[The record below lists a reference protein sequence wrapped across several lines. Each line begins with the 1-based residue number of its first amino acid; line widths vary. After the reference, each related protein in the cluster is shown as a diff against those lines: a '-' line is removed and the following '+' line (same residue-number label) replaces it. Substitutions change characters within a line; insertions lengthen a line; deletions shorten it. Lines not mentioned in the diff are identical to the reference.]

1 MSASPAPPNPR
12 PPRLDAL
19 TPLRFVAAA
28 AIAGVHGLHEFGL
41 TAPPGVLYAANA
53 GVSFFFVLS
62 GFVLAYNYPV
72 LADRSAVRDFLV
84 LRFARIWP
92 LHFVMLAHIVIAFP
106 RSSWAPPGIDPWIA
120 MATSATLT
128 HAWIPIS
135 GVIAAYNGP
144 SWTLSVDLFFYL
156 MFPML
161 IVRVREAPW
170 RTFAGTLLV
179 SLACPMLANAL
190 GAPAQPSLDQ
200 WNWYLLDHTFPLA
213 RLAEFALGA
222 AVACAFV
229 PTARAGGPPGS
240 RATLAEAALLAL
252 AVFAATRLDRAPLLA
267 AWFGI
272 GVGDWL
278 AQVGAAPFFAA
289 LVVVIARGR
298 GALSRLLGHRIA
310 VHLGDLA
317 FATYLLHVPLLRLAI
332 WRELAERHGP
342 ALSMTVFWL
351 VVLALAHIA
360 WRWIE
365 VPARRAIVRAG
376 FRKASTPP

>member
-1 MSASPAPPNPR
+1 M
-12 PPRLDAL
+12 PPRLHAL

-28 AIAGVHGLHEFGL
+28 MLAAGHGATVFGWAPGPAFLH
-41 TAPPGVLYAANA
+41 AANA

-62 GFVLAYNYPV
+62 GFVLAYNHPA
-72 LADRSAVRDFLV
+72 LEGRDATRRFFAM
-84 LRFARIWP
+84 RFARIWP
-92 LHFVMLAHIVIAFP
+92 MHAFTFVLVLAFFP
-106 RSSWAPPGIDPWIA
+106 RAAWTAPGVDPWLA
-120 MATSATLT
+120 AALSLSLT
-128 HAWIPIS
+128 QAWVPVA
-135 GVIAAYNGP
+135 GYAGAFNAV
-144 SWTLSVDLFFYL
+144 SWTLSVDAFCYA
-156 MFPML
+156 MFPL
-161 IVRVREAPW
+161 LLVRLREAPA
-170 RTFAGTLLV
+170 RTLVAALLL
-179 SLACPMLANAL
+179 SIAPPMLANAL
-190 GAPAQPSLDQ
+190 GGARSDLALDQ
-200 WNWYLLDHTFPLA
+200 WNWYLLDHFFPLA

-289 LVVVIARGR
+289 LVAVIARGR